1 MISSLLLTGNP
12 APLSQCLLVLPQIG
26 RGLSMQAHCGQQAI
40 LADRLASRS
49 VLLHEV

>member
-1 MISSLLLTGNP
+1 MMPSNYPYMLRPAHGRIITTG
-12 APLSQCLLVLPQIG
+12 ALHTH
-26 RGLSMQAHCGQQAI
+26 RGQQAI